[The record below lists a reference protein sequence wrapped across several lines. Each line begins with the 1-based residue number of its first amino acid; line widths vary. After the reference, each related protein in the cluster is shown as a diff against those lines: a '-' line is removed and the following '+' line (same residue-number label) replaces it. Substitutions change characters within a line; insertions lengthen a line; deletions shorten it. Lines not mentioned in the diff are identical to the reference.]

1 MTTALK
7 NEIKRLA
14 RESVREVLDIE
25 MMRLR
30 ASLLPS
36 VSKKEQQGINKLYK
50 KPSGRAV
57 RTIRVR
63 I

>member
-7 NEIKRLA
+7 NEIRKLA
-14 RESVREVLDIE
+14 RESVREVIDSE

-36 VSKKEQQGINKLYK
+36 VSKKEQQNIDKLYK
-50 KPSGRAV
+50 NPSRQTV
-57 RTIRVR
+57 RTVRVH